1 VGIILFISV
10 KAIASTNIR
19 VIFTAAALLFSDA
32 AAAAVNPN
40 SVLDIFKEVSGSL
53 KSGDADNKLT
63 AHFAPSVNLRILATE
78 KTCSAQQ
85 ATVAV
90 KEFFLQHKPANF
102 TMLHVG
108 SKANKHYGIGLLTT
122 GGGRFRV
129 TVFLLI
135 NDANSY
141 DIQQLYIDYED

>member
-1 VGIILFISV
+1 M
-10 KAIASTNIR
+10 AT
-19 VIFTAAALLFSDA
+19 ALLFSEA

-40 SVLDIFKEVSGSL
+40 NVVEIFKEVSGSL

-63 AHFAPSVNLRILATE
+63 AHFASSINLRILATE
-78 KTCSAQQ
+78 KTCSARQ
-85 ATVAV
+85 AAAAV
-90 KEFFLQHKPANF
+90 KEFFLQYKPTNF

-108 SKANKHYGIGLLTT
+108 SKANKHYSIGLLAT

-135 NDANSY
+135 NAADSY
-141 DIQQLYIDYED
+141 DIQQLCIDYED